1 VSKTVLLEAWLRPG
15 HSDCVSSGGSML
27 DDCGGGVT
35 RRVDVLERGG
45 RLHMKRGYCY
55 RLFPMLLLKS
65 MPRELVVV
73 IVLAVVFWAQ
83 ARSKPSKPIGRRGL

>member
-1 VSKTVLLEAWLRPG
+1 MSKTVLLEAWLRPG

-65 MPRELVVV
+65 MPC
-73 IVLAVVFWAQ
+73 IGHVFWAQ
-83 ARSKPSKPIGRRGL
+83 ARSKPSKPKGRRGL